1 MKIILIGPP
10 GTGKGTQAKRLSK
23 YLNIPVISSGDLI
36 RDEVEKKT
44 EFGLMAKD
52 YVDKGEFVPD
62 DKIIDFINTRL
73 KQFKK
78 GFILDGYPRN
88 INQTKN
94 LEIDKVV
101 YIDSSREN
109 IIKRLLGRAR
119 KQGRSDDTAEIIE
132 KRLDIFDKETK
143 PLLKF
148 YKEKLIIIDGDKSMD
163 KVFNDIIGGLKW
175 LRFWD

>member
-10 GTGKGTQAKRLSK
+10 GTGKGTQAKKLSK

-36 RDEVEKKT
+36 RDEVKKKT

-52 YVDKGEFVPD
+52 YIDKGEFVPD
-62 DKIIDFINTRL
+62 DKIIDFVNNIL
-73 KQFKK
+73 EQFNK

-88 INQTKN
+88 INQAKD
-94 LEIDKVV
+94 LDIDKVI
-101 YIDSSREN
+101 YINSSREN

-119 KQGRSDDTAEIIE
+119 KQGRSDDTKEIIE

-148 YKEKLIIIDGDKSMD
+148 YKKELIIIDGNNSMD
-163 KVFNDIIGGLKW
+163 KVFNDIVEGLK
-175 LRFWD
+175 

>member
-23 YLNIPVISSGDLI
+23 YLNIPVFSSGVLF
-36 RDEVEKKT
+36 RVEVEKKT

-119 KQGRSDDTAEIIE
+119 KQGRSDDTARIIE

-148 YKEKLIIIDGDKSMD
+148 YKEKLIIIDGNKPMES
-163 KVFNDIIGGLKW
+163 VFNDIVEGLK
-175 LRFWD
+175 

>member
-1 MKIILIGPP
+1 MKLILIGPP
-10 GTGKGTQAKRLSK
+10 GTGKGTQANRLSE

-36 RDEVEKKT
+36 RDEVKKKT
-44 EFGLMAKD
+44 EFGLMAKT
-52 YVDKGEFVPD
+52 YIDKGEFVPD
-62 DKIIDFINTRL
+62 SKIIDFINKIL
-73 KQFKK
+73 DKFNN

-88 INQTKN
+88 INQAKD

-148 YKEKLIIIDGDKSMD
+148 YKEKLIIIDGNNSMEN
-163 KVFNDIIGGLKW
+163 VFNDILKE
-175 LRFWD
+175 LK

>member
-23 YLNIPVISSGDLI
+23 HLDIPIISVGDII
-36 RDEVEKKT
+36 RDEVKKKT

-52 YVDKGEFVPD
+52 YIDKGEFVPD
-62 DKIIDFINTRL
+62 NKIIDFINNIL
-73 KQFKK
+73 EQFNK

-88 INQTKN
+88 INQAKD
-94 LEIDKVV
+94 LDIDKVI
-101 YIDSSREN
+101 YINSSREN

-119 KQGRSDDTAEIIE
+119 KQGRSDDTKEIIE

-143 PLLKF
+143 PLLEF
-148 YKEKLIIIDGDKSMD
+148 YKEKLIIINGNNSMD
-163 KVFNDIIGGLKW
+163 KVFNDIVEGLKW
-175 LRFWD
+175 LRF